1 MRIFATDNLLVLRA
15 LNLNTDMISKT
26 IARYVCLLNTL
37 IEEKSLTFEE
47 IDLFSGENFTLYANP
62 LLIRF

>member
-1 MRIFATDNLLVLRA
+1 MRIFATDNLLVLRT

-26 IARYVCLLNTL
+26 IARYVWLLNTL

-47 IDLFSGENFTLYANP
+47 IDLFSGKNLP
-62 LLIRF
+62 SPLIRF